1 MPGVE
6 AVLYHVAADGT
17 RYDDC
22 TLHFTS
28 SDNDKNPY
36 YVYEPPEGTDPEHN
50 LVTRISQ
57 ARSHLAILCEEEDYP
72 YHACSLL
79 IPESDVGRDSI
90 QLEASGPSVWIQACT
105 WKEQLPTTSYM
116 QLSPSTAASQILY
129 IVRPGEA
136 FRIGERDFA
145 LQARQ
150 ARPDQ
155 DVQVMSSRPNE
166 VEVELAQENGS
177 ASGSQSNRTPET
189 PQLASGPTVLET
201 PVTNRNQHF
210 QQQKARSSS
219 QQASPT
225 PTKLSQMKDRK
236 AESDGRGNDEDTSGG
251 LLKGQ
256 QGLASEQSSA
266 GKANPLRNTKESVF
280 APASVEEDHPLV
292 ADANGSSQETASS
305 DCGSSDLNT
314 SRQIS
319 PLGPHNTRKRS
330 RSLDIDGELFPA
342 KKTTVELESASYID
356 EESVPEP
363 TNKRQ
368 RRNAGRPSNGME
380 ESQNSMQSTIH
391 VEVPQ
396 TAQSLSPAPES
407 YPSPVQAD
415 EQLRESLEPDTSAED
430 VSSTPRSHAKSAEP
444 PSSARSTR
452 SNQPQSGQQSSP
464 NQATRVYFS
473 SSSTVK
479 DSSAYTKFLRQHNVK
494 QVRSIAD
501 ADVLCSGKG
510 EIKRTANLLLTVL
523 KGNDVVT
530 DQWVIKS
537 AAKKKILDPKG
548 FVPESQA
555 RAKEWG
561 TSLADAIARG
571 RRGLKPLE
579 GWTINFTPA
588 AKKELGKSW
597 PELKDLCFAAGAQA
611 VQAMIPKQ
619 GPKDTEST
627 VVIAASHEPEQS
639 TLEERDWKMFNK
651 DIVTFSILRGGID
664 TDSDEFLMDARKTKK
679 GAGRGRKKKA

>member
-6 AVLYHVAADGT
+6 AVLYHVTANGT
-17 RYDDC
+17 RYDNC

-28 SDNDKNPY
+28 SDNEKNLY
-36 YVYEPPEGTDPEHN
+36 YVYEPPEATDPEHY
-50 LVTRISQ
+50 LVTLTPQ
-57 ARSHLAILCEEEDYP
+57 DRSHSALLCEEEDYP
-72 YHACSLL
+72 SYVLFANA
-79 IPESDVGRDSI
+79 ESDVGRDSI

-105 WKEQLPTTSYM
+105 WKKQLPATSYM
-116 QLSPSTAASQILY
+116 QLSPSNAATQILY
-129 IVRPGEA
+129 IVRPDEA
-136 FRIGERDFA
+136 FRIADRDFV
-145 LQARQ
+145 LQKRQ
-150 ARPDQ
+150 APSDQ
-155 DVQVMSSRPNE
+155 DVQVTSSRPNE
-166 VEVELAQENGS
+166 VEDELNQENS
-177 ASGSQSNRTPET
+177 PASGSQSSSTPKT
-189 PQLASGPTVLET
+189 PRPASGPTVLET
-201 PVTNRNQHF
+201 PVTNRIQPF
-210 QQQKARSSS
+210 SQRKAGSSS
-219 QQASPT
+219 QQASST
-225 PTKLSQMKDRK
+225 PTKLSPMKDSK
-236 AESDGRGNDEDTSGG
+236 ADSDERGNEEDVDSE

-256 QGLASEQSSA
+256 QGLVLEQSSA
-266 GKANPLRNTKESVF
+266 GEANPLRNTEESVF

-292 ADANGSSQETASS
+292 ADANTSSQTTASS
-305 DCGSSDLNT
+305 DSGSSDLST

-319 PLGPHNTRKRS
+319 PLRPRKTRKRS
-330 RSLDIDGELFPA
+330 RSPDLDGELFSA
-342 KKTTVELESASYID
+342 KKATLEVECASGID
-356 EESVPEP
+356 EERVRGPP
-363 TNKRQ
+363 NKRQ

-396 TAQSLSPAPES
+396 TAQSLSPVPES
-407 YPSPVQAD
+407 SSTPVQAD
-415 EQLRESLEPDTSAED
+415 ESLRKSLESGTSGEH

-444 PSSARSTR
+444 PSSVRSTR
-452 SNQPQSGQQSSP
+452 SNQPQPGQQSSQ

-479 DSSAYTKFLRQHNVK
+479 DSPAYTKFLRQHNVK
-494 QVRSIAD
+494 QVKNIAD
-501 ADVLCSGKG
+501 ADILCSGKG

-523 KGNDVVT
+523 KGNEVVT

-537 AAKKKILDPKG
+537 AAGKKILDPKR

-571 RRGLKPLE
+571 RRGLKPFQ

-597 PELKDLCFAAGAQA
+597 PELKDLCFAAGSQA

-639 TLEERDWKMFNK
+639 TLEERGWKMFSK

-664 TDSDEFLMDARKTKK
+664 TYSDEFMMHVTKTKK
-679 GAGRGRKKKA
+679 GVGRGRKKKA